1 MALNVIAQ
9 FESDLSQ
16 IDLNYFCTDQTNIN
30 QTITSRN
37 FYDSSVIDVFVP
49 NTDIVIGKQ
58 LYASVNSQS
67 ASDFSTII
75 QNVSTTISI
84 NYEGII
90 GTINFNYTVVDSEF
104 IITPV
109 TSKVTSVSGIFS
121 DPNINV
127 IIKQSET
134 NLDRVLYTLYSSN

>member
-49 NTDIVIGKQ
+49 NTDIVVGEQ
-58 LYASVNSQS
+58 LYASVNSQTT
-67 ASDFSTII
+67 SDFSKII
-75 QNVSTTISI
+75 QNVSTTLSI
-84 NYEGII
+84 NYDDII
-90 GTINFNYTVVDSEF
+90 GTVNFNYTVVDSEF
-104 IITPV
+104 IVTPV
-109 TSKVTSVSGIFS
+109 TSKVTSVSGIFQN
-121 DPNINV
+121 PNINV
-127 IIKQSET
+127 YIKQSTT
-134 NLDRVLYTLYSSN
+134 NPSRVLYTLYSRC

>member
-1 MALNVIAQ
+1 MVHIIAQ

-49 NTDIVIGKQ
+49 NTDIVVGKQ
-58 LYASVNSQS
+58 LYASVNSQTS
-67 ASDFSTII
+67 SDFSKII
-75 QNVSTTISI
+75 QNVSTTLSI
-84 NYEGII
+84 NYEDII

-127 IIKQSET
+127 IIKQSAT
-134 NLDRVLYTLYSSN
+134 NPDRVLYSLYNN

>member
-1 MALNVIAQ
+1 MALNVIAE

-37 FYDSSVIDVFVP
+37 FYDSAVIDVFVP
-49 NTDIVIGKQ
+49 NTDIVVGKQ

-75 QNVSTTISI
+75 QNVSTTLSI
-84 NYEGII
+84 NYEDII
-90 GTINFNYTVVDSEF
+90 GTINFNYPVVDSEF
-104 IITPV
+104 ILTPV

-127 IIKQSET
+127 IIKQSTT
-134 NLDRVLYTLYSSN
+134 NPDRVLYTLYSSN

>member
-1 MALNVIAQ
+1 MALNVVAQ
-9 FESDLSQ
+9 FESDLNQ
-16 IDLNYFCTDQTNIN
+16 IYLNYFCTDQTNVN

-37 FYDSSVIDVFVP
+37 FYDSAVIDVFVP
-49 NTDIVIGKQ
+49 NTDIVVGKQ

-75 QNVSTTISI
+75 QNVSTTLSI
-84 NYEGII
+84 NYEDII
-90 GTINFNYTVVDSEF
+90 GTINFNYPVVDSEF
-104 IITPV
+104 IISPV

-127 IIKQSET
+127 IIKQSAT
-134 NLDRVLYTLYSSN
+134 NPDRVLYTLYSSN

>member
-49 NTDIVIGKQ
+49 NTDIVVGEQ
-58 LYASVNSQS
+58 LYASVNSQTT
-67 ASDFSTII
+67 SDFSKII
-75 QNVSTTISI
+75 QNVSTTLSI
-84 NYEGII
+84 NYEDIV

-134 NLDRVLYTLYSSN
+134 NPDRVLYTLYSSN

>member
-9 FESDLSQ
+9 FESDLNQ
-16 IDLNYFCTDQTNIN
+16 IDLNYFCTDQTNVN

-37 FYDSSVIDVFVP
+37 FYDSAVIDVFVP
-49 NTDIVIGKQ
+49 NTDIVVGKQ

-75 QNVSTTISI
+75 QNVSTTLSI

-90 GTINFNYTVVDSEF
+90 GTINFNYPVVDSEF
-104 IITPV
+104 IISPV

-121 DPNINV
+121 DPNLNV
-127 IIKQSET
+127 IIKQSAT
-134 NLDRVLYTLYSSN
+134 NPDRVLYTLYASC